1 MIIYAYDGSVQ
12 NLATASIANEYLL
25 VHSIY
30 DYLIGSYSLIISF
43 TSIFELNGALA
54 SIQNICL
61 VTKLINMSFK
71 ALLMAVWSKCR

>member
-30 DYLIGSYSLIISF
+30 DYLIW
-43 TSIFELNGALA
+43 
-54 SIQNICL
+54 
-61 VTKLINMSFK
+61 KLFSHNVLHIY
-71 ALLMAVWSKCR
+71 L